1 MKGMVDVG
9 RKGKTHRVARAKGSV
24 RLKEEVLRLIKEG
37 RIPKG
42 DVLES
47 ARVAGILAA
56 KRTSELI
63 PHCHNIA
70 IEFVGVEF
78 KIQKGKIEIETEVRA
93 HAKTGV
99 EMEALSACAVSGLT
113 IYDMCKMFDR
123 TIVIE
128 KIYLKEKRGGKSE
141 WKGLLHKYQYPKRG
155 G

>member
-1 MKGMVDVG
+1 MRGMVDVSQ
-9 RKGKTHRVARAKGSV
+9 KGKTHRVARAKGSV

-37 RIPKG
+37 RVPKG
-42 DVLES
+42 NVLES

-123 TIVIE
+123 TIVLE
-128 KIYLKEKRGGKSE
+128 KIYLKEKRGGKS
-141 WKGLLHKYQYPKRG
+141 GTLTLPSPTLGRG
-155 G
+155 IR

>member
-1 MKGMVDVG
+1 MRGMVDVSQ
-9 RKGKTHRVARAKGSV
+9 KGKTHRIARAKGSV

-123 TIVIE
+123 TIVLE
-128 KIYLKEKRGGKSE
+128 KIYLKEKRGGKS
-141 WKGLLHKYQYPKRG
+141 GTLTLPSPTLGRG
-155 G
+155 IR